1 MKRQDILILI
11 WLCLVLNSCNFRTE
25 NKSLYDDLIE
35 GEWIQVK
42 NSIDTI
48 SYDSLWKCMIFKNKQ
63 CKIYPGF
70 YDYKIFDWV
79 QINYLGN
86 TTSYKIDSNSV
97 KIYNLVKHQ
106 WDELKI
112 KKLSRDSLILN
123 YPTNIEYLYIKSTN
137 KEKFKQ
143 TFDEII
149 LLNESIGKYR
159 TDYKII
165 LSKNSKAQ
173 IQAYNFN
180 NKSIGKKN
188 CIIESKLTD
197 SIFSLFN
204 HVNITSLKNEYS
216 PVDDNNF
223 NYDSKQITT
232 VAFVKNNK
240 VIKEVQIID
249 DSGPLDLH
257 LAYEP
262 IRSIFDLNRS
272 ECKIAVDNEIYSDFN
287 SSIYTCDEKKY
298 YDLLKTESYLIKMK
312 INKAKEIK
320 GRIKDIYKFKSDF
333 HFIFSDG
340 RFIRKEGSEKIYDV
354 GYQFIDSTRLKMV
367 VKEEAMDV
375 Y

>member
-1 MKRQDILILI
+1 MKRQDVLILI
-11 WLCLVLNSCNFRTE
+11 WLCLLFNSCNFRDE
-25 NKSLYDDLIE
+25 LKPSYDNLIE
-35 GEWIQVK
+35 GKWIQVN

-70 YDYKIFDWV
+70 YDYKFFDWV

-112 KKLSRDSLILN
+112 KKLSRDSMILN

-137 KEKFKQ
+137 KEKFNQ

-149 LLNESIGKYR
+149 LLNESIGRYR

-165 LSKNSKAQ
+165 LSKNSNAQ
-173 IQAYNFN
+173 IQAYNYN
-180 NKSIGKKN
+180 DKSIGKNN

-204 HVNITSLKNEYS
+204 HVNITSLRNEYS
-216 PVDDNNF
+216 PVDENNF
-223 NYDSKQITT
+223 NYDSKQRTT
-232 VAFVKNNK
+232 VAFVKNNN

-249 DSGPLDLH
+249 DSGPVELH

-262 IRSIFDLNRS
+262 IRSIFNLNRS
-272 ECKIAVDNEIYSDFN
+272 ECKPTMDNEIYANFTR
-287 SSIYTCDEKKY
+287 SIYTRDEKKY
-298 YDLLKTESYLIKMK
+298 YDLLETESYLIQLK
-312 INKAKEIK
+312 INNAKETK
-320 GRIKDIYKFKSDF
+320 GRIKDIYKFKSDLQ
-333 HFIFSDG
+333 FIFSDG

>member
-11 WLCLVLNSCNFRTE
+11 WLCLVINSCNFRTKY
-25 NKSLYDDLIE
+25 KSLYDNLIE
-35 GEWIQVK
+35 GEWVQVK

-70 YDYKIFDWV
+70 YDYKFFDWV
-79 QINYLGN
+79 HQINYLGN
-86 TTSYKIDSNSV
+86 ITNYKIDSNSV

-106 WDELKI
+106 WEELKI

-137 KEKFKQ
+137 KEKFNH

-165 LSKNSKAQ
+165 LSKNSNAQ
-173 IQAYNFN
+173 IQAYNYN
-180 NKSIGKKN
+180 DKIIGNKN

-204 HVNITSLKNEYS
+204 YVNIPSLKNEYS
-216 PVDDNNF
+216 PVDENNF
-223 NYDSKQITT
+223 NYDSKQRTT

-249 DSGPLDLH
+249 DSGPLELH

-262 IRSIFDLNRS
+262 IKSIFNLNRS
-272 ECKIAVDNEIYSDFN
+272 ECKPTLDNKIYADLN

-298 YDLLKTESYLIKMK
+298 YDLLKTESYLIKLK
-312 INKAKEIK
+312 INTAKETK
-320 GRIKDIYKFKSDF
+320 GRIKHIFKFKSDF
-333 HFIFSDG
+333 
-340 RFIRKEGSEKIYDV
+340 
-354 GYQFIDSTRLKMV
+354 Q
-367 VKEEAMDV
+367 
-375 Y
+375 